1 MGAPD
6 KLDEAH
12 QLLVD
17 GVAALVSGE
26 QWQAML
32 DASAKFHSYSP
43 NNVLL
48 LMLQGAEGRVA
59 GYRTWQRIPAQ
70 DGGMCQVAK
79 GARGLHILAPMVGRT
94 PVPDDDG
101 QKPDPE
107 AATRP
112 KRLYGFRVVSVFD
125 QTQLVCPPAIEEV
138 APSLLE
144 GHGPAGV
151 YDALA
156 AQVRAAGF
164 EIDLDGDI
172 APANGRTD
180 YRSRMVTIREGMSPA
195 QMCKTMAHE
204 LGHVR
209 LHDPSG
215 PGAQLTRGEQEIEAE
230 SVAWL
235 VTGHAGLA
243 ADGYSFPYVAHWSGG
258 DVERVRAVIDRA
270 VPAARSITPSLD
282 EALAQPLAMTRE
294 VVAKERGVGEV
305 NGVSL
310 GAGLGEPPPQG
321 MTGAGSEAP
330 GRPPGTGEQKPAS
343 VGGRR
348 ERPGPSATNDAPQE
362 QEGPDV
368 AFARSVTQRQHKPPR
383 LEPPGLGLS

>member
-1 MGAPD
+1 MGTPD

-17 GVAALVSGE
+17 GIAALVSGE
-26 QWQAML
+26 QWRAML
-32 DASAKFHSYSP
+32 EASARFHSYSP

-79 GARGLHILAPMVGRT
+79 GAQGLHILAPMVGRS
-94 PVPDDDG
+94 PAADDDEA
-101 QKPDPE
+101 PE
-107 AATRP
+107 AKRAA

-125 QTQLVCPPAIEEV
+125 QTQLVSPPAIEEV

-151 YDALA
+151 YEALA
-156 AQVRAAGF
+156 AQVRAADF
-164 EIDLDGDI
+164 EIDSDAGI

-180 YRSRMVTIREGMSPA
+180 YRSRVVTIREGMSPA
-195 QMCKTMAHE
+195 QACKTMAHE
-204 LGHVR
+204 LAHVR
-209 LHDPSG
+209 LHDPGG
-215 PGAQLTRGEQEIEAE
+215 PGAHLARGEQEIEAE

-270 VPAARSITPSLD
+270 VPAARSITASLD

-294 VVAKERGVGEV
+294 VAGKVRGAGEV
-305 NGVSL
+305 NGVST
-310 GAGLGEPPPQG
+310 GAGLGGSPPQG
-321 MTGAGSEAP
+321 VAGAGSEAP
-330 GRPPGTGEQKPAS
+330 ARSPGTGDQKPAS

-348 ERPGPSATNDAPQE
+348 ERPGSSAANDAPQE

-368 AFARSVTQRQHKPPR
+368 AVARSVTQRQHKPPR

>member
-1 MGAPD
+1 MGSPD

-12 QLLVD
+12 RLLVD

-26 QWQAML
+26 EWRAML
-32 DASAKFHSYSP
+32 EASARFHSYSP

-48 LMLQGAEGRVA
+48 LMLQGAQGRVA

-79 GARGLHILAPMVGRT
+79 GARGLHILAPMVGRR
-94 PVPDDDG
+94 PAANQDEP
-101 QKPDPE
+101 PE
-107 AATRP
+107 AKRAAT
-112 KRLYGFRVVSVFD
+112 RLYGFRVVSVFD
-125 QTQLVCPPAIEEV
+125 QTQLVSPPAIEEV

-151 YDALA
+151 YEALA

-164 EIDLDGDI
+164 DIACDAGI
-172 APANGRTD
+172 APANGMTD
-180 YRSRMVTIREGMSPA
+180 YRSRVVTIREGMSPA
-195 QMCKTMAHE
+195 QGCKTMAHE
-204 LGHVR
+204 LAHVR

-215 PGAQLTRGEQEIEAE
+215 PGAHLARGVKEIEAE

-243 ADGYSFPYVAHWSGG
+243 ADGYSFPYVAHWSAG

-270 VPAARSITPSLD
+270 VPAARSITACLD

-294 VVAKERGVGEV
+294 VAAKVRGVGEA
-305 NGVSL
+305 NEVSVS
-310 GAGLGEPPPQG
+310 AALGEPP
-321 MTGAGSEAP
+321 
-330 GRPPGTGEQKPAS
+330 QKAAS
-343 VGGRR
+343 VGAGREGPR
-348 ERPGPSATNDAPQE
+348 PSATNEALQE
-362 QEGPDV
+362 QEEPDV